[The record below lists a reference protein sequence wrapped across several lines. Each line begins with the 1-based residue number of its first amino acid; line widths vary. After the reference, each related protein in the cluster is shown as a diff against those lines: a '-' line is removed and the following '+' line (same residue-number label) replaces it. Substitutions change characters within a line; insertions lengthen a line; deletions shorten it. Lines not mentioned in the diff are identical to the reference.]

1 MIGMIIMAVGAAG
14 IIISTAFEIHTKA
27 KIYEI
32 MMKIFPLVFAIGAMF
47 WKFGG

>member
-1 MIGMIIMAVGAAG
+1 MIGLVIMIVGAAG
-14 IIISTAFEIHTKA
+14 ILISTAFEIHTRA

-32 MMKIFPLVFAIGAMF
+32 MMKIFPLVFAIGTLF